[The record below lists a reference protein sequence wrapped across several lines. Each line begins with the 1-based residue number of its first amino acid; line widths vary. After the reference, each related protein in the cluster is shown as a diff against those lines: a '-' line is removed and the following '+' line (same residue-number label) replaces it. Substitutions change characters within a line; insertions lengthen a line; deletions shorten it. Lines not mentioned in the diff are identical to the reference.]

1 MNTQEYISL
10 LNRPSAITPIQ
21 AAELENLLAEFP
33 FLQNARALYLK
44 ALYNQD
50 SYRYNNELKKTA
62 AYTTD
67 RSVLFEF
74 ITSENF
80 RSLQKDYFD
89 REQLAIQEIS
99 ITTVEEIKTITAPP
113 EKDKLEESIIRTI
126 KGAENAEKNNVKT
139 EETAKA
145 NLSIGTPIPFQ
156 KNEKHSF
163 SEWLQLSSIKHI
175 NREQEENKKP
185 AGGLD
190 TKLEIIDRF
199 IESNPKITPVKSTA
213 TPASVDINSSDNSSL
228 MTETLAKVYLEQK
241 KYTKAIQAYEI
252 LILKYP
258 EKSVFFADRISD
270 IKILQQNNN

>member
-1 MNTQEYISL
+1 M
-10 LNRPSAITPIQ
+10 Q

-33 FLQNARALYLK
+33 FLQSARALYLK

-99 ITTVEEIKTITAPP
+99 ITTVEEIKTTTAAP
-113 EKDKLEESIIRTI
+113 EKDKLEESILRTI
-126 KGAENAEKNNVKT
+126 KGAENAEKNDVKA
-139 EETAKA
+139 EETIQAEA
-145 NLSIGTPIPFQ
+145 NLSIGTPIAFE

-190 TKLEIIDRF
+190 KKLEIIDRF
-199 IESNPKITPVKSTA
+199 IESNPKIAPVKSTA